1 MINVGIIG
9 ADTPDG
15 GELIRLLAMHPDV
28 ELMGAQASGLDGVPV
43 SRVHHGLI
51 GETDLRFS
59 STLDYARLNVLFVC
73 SDVQFGVAEFTQM
86 RIVRPDLKVIMLR
99 APKGID
105 MAGQGIVYGL
115 PELNRK
121 LLVRGA
127 TGAIVPTTFASMA
140 LVALIPF
147 AMHLLLSGEI
157 DIHISAP
164 EAIIKVTDTEMLKA
178 EIEEK
183 LREIQRSFNGSVKIS
198 LSEAATRR
206 SAKMTLRF
214 PSALSQTN
222 MLQLYD
228 VYDDHN
234 FSFAVE
240 NPAGVSEVAG
250 TNKIVVTVGR
260 TDMGEADITAVADCR
275 LRGAAGEAMHIMNLM
290 FGLHEKTGLAL
301 KAIDFF
307 PVDD

>member
-1 MINVGIIG
+1 
-9 ADTPDG
+9 
-15 GELIRLLAMHPDV
+15 
-28 ELMGAQASGLDGVPV
+28 
-43 SRVHHGLI
+43 
-51 GETDLRFS
+51 
-59 STLDYARLNVLFVC
+59 
-73 SDVQFGVAEFTQM
+73 
-86 RIVRPDLKVIMLR
+86 
-99 APKGID
+99 
-105 MAGQGIVYGL
+105 
-115 PELNRK
+115 
-121 LLVRGA
+121 
-127 TGAIVPTTFASMA
+127 
-140 LVALIPF
+140 
-147 AMHLLLSGEI
+147 
-157 DIHISAP
+157 
-164 EAIIKVTDTEMLKA
+164 
-178 EIEEK
+178 K

-198 LSEAATRR
+198 LSEATTRR

>member
-164 EAIIKVTDTEMLKA
+164 EAIIKVTDAETLKA

-183 LREIQRSFNGSVKIS
+183 LREIQRSFNSSVKIS
-198 LSEAATRR
+198 LSEGATRR
-206 SAKMTLRF
+206 SAKTV
-214 PSALSQTN
+214 SYT
-222 MLQLYD
+222 QLTQ
-228 VYDDHN
+228 
-234 FSFAVE
+234 
-240 NPAGVSEVAG
+240 P
-250 TNKIVVTVGR
+250 TT
-260 TDMGEADITAVADCR
+260 
-275 LRGAAGEAMHIMNLM
+275 
-290 FGLHEKTGLAL
+290 
-301 KAIDFF
+301 
-307 PVDD
+307 